1 MRVAAIDC
9 GTNSIRLLV
18 AEQGEHGLRDVQRRM
33 EIVRL
38 GQGVDET
45 NKFDPTALE
54 RTFAAAKE
62 YAALI
67 NHYGVQR
74 VGFVATS
81 ATRDATNRDV
91 FLDGIQDILGVRPRV
106 ITGQQEAELTF
117 RGAARVVPVDSGP
130 TLVVDLG
137 GGSTEFILGSPGAS
151 PTLVSLDIGS
161 VRVTERFF
169 PSGCPT
175 PKERAKAQSHID
187 QALAQAGQQI
197 PFDQVATM
205 VGTAGTIT
213 TVTAHALGL
222 TRYDSTRI
230 NGARIGVEDLIE
242 ASVDLVGRTRWEK
255 EELGFLHPQRVD
267 VIGAGSLIWASI
279 LQTVSDQVSQTGNHL
294 GEVIT
299 SEHDI
304 LDGLALDLLGEPGSH
319 TLGG

>member
-9 GTNSIRLLV
+9 GTNSIRLLI
-18 AEQGEHGLRDVQRRM
+18 AQEGAHGLRDVARRM

-45 NKFDPTALE
+45 NRFDAGALE
-54 RTFAAAKE
+54 RTFTAAKK
-62 YAALI
+62 YAELI
-67 NHYGVQR
+67 SHYGVQR

-81 ATRDATNRDV
+81 ATRDATNRDE

-117 RGAARVVPVDSGP
+117 RGAARLVPRDSGP

-151 PTLVSLDIGS
+151 PTVVSLDIGS

-169 PSGCPT
+169 PSGWPT
-175 PKERAKAQSHID
+175 PEERAKAQAHID
-187 QALAQAGQQI
+187 QELAQARRHIG
-197 PFDQVATM
+197 FDQVVTM

-213 TVTAHALGL
+213 TVSAHALGL
-222 TRYDSTRI
+222 THYDSTRI
-230 NGARIGVEDLIE
+230 NGARIGVDDLIE
-242 ASVDLVGRTRWEK
+242 ASLDLVGRSRLEK

-267 VIGAGSLIWASI
+267 VIGAGGLIWARI
-279 LQTVSDQVSQTGNHL
+279 LQTVADQVSQTGRHL

-299 SEHDI
+299 SELDI
-304 LDGLALDLLGEPGSH
+304 LDGVALELLGTPN
-319 TLGG
+319 